1 MPFAVFTREVDASSA
16 YVSALAALGLEI
28 VAMPLTRSEPPRD
41 PGALARALEAGGHAA
56 IVIASA
62 RGAAALVEAASGVR
76 VHPTLPEV
84 WAVGPATLR
93 ALVAGGIHAIHPPGS
108 HDGASLA
115 HALVTERS
123 LDGRRVLVAR
133 AEDGREEAMAILRA
147 AGAIVDDVPVYRTVP
162 SPVDDPALARG
173 RELLLGGRANICVVF
188 APSQVTAL
196 AALVGPLAERHTQFA
211 AIGDTTAAVLREA
224 GVATV
229 AVATVPTPEGL
240 ANAIAAVYPPRR

>member
-1 MPFAVFTREVDASSA
+1 MPYAVFTREVDAGSA
-16 YVSALAALGLEI
+16 YVSALATLGLEV
-28 VAMPLTRSEPPRD
+28 VAMPLTCTEPPRD

-56 IVIASA
+56 ILIASA
-62 RGAAALVEAASGVR
+62 RGAAALIEAVNGAR
-76 VHPTLPEV
+76 VHPSIPEV

-93 ALVAGGIHAIHPPGS
+93 ALVAGGIHAIHPPGA

-115 HALVTERS
+115 HALITERQ
-123 LDGRRVLVAR
+123 LEGRRVLVAR

-147 AGAIVDDVPVYRTVP
+147 AKVGIDDVIVYRTVASP
-162 SPVDDPALARG
+162 SDDPALARG
-173 RELLLGGRANICVVF
+173 RDLLLGGRANVCVVF

-196 AALVGPLAERHTQFA
+196 AALVGPLGERHTHYA
-211 AIGDTTAAVLREA
+211 AIGDTTAAVLTEA

-229 AVATVPTPEGL
+229 VVATTPTPEGL

>member
-1 MPFAVFTREVDASSA
+1 MPYAVFTREVDASSA
-16 YVSALAALGLEI
+16 YVSTLAALGLEI
-28 VAMPLTRSEPPRD
+28 VAMPLTRTEPPRD

-56 IVIASA
+56 ILIASA
-62 RGAAALVEAASGVR
+62 RGAAALVEAATGGR
-76 VHPTLPEV
+76 IYPTLPEV

-93 ALVAGGIHAIHPPGS
+93 TLVAGGIPAIHPPAA

-115 HALVTERS
+115 HAMIDERV

-147 AGAIVDDVPVYRTVP
+147 AGAIVEDVPVYRTVP
-162 SPVDDPALARG
+162 SPPDDPVLARG
-173 RELLLGGRANICVVF
+173 RELLLGGRAAVCVVF

-196 AALVGPLAERHTQFA
+196 AALVGPLGERHTTYA
-211 AIGDTTAAVLREA
+211 AIGDTTAAMLKEL

-229 AVATVPTPEGL
+229 AVAITPTPEGL

>member
-1 MPFAVFTREVDASSA
+1 MPYAVVTREIDASSA
-16 YVSALAALGLEI
+16 YVSALAALGLEL
-28 VAMPLTRSEPPRD
+28 VAMPLTRTEPPRD

-56 IVIASA
+56 ILIASA
-62 RGAAALVEAASGVR
+62 RGAAALVEAVNGAR
-76 VHPTLPEV
+76 IHPTLPEV

-93 ALVAGGIHAIHPPGS
+93 ALVAGGITAIHPPGA

-115 HALVTERS
+115 HGMISERV

-147 AGAIVDDVPVYRTVP
+147 AGAIIDDIAVYRTVA
-162 SPVDDPALARG
+162 SPPDDPALARG
-173 RELLLGGRANICVVF
+173 LDLLLTGGADVCVVF

-196 AALVGPLAERHTQFA
+196 AALVDPLAELTTLFA

-224 GVATV
+224 GVDTV
-229 AVATVPTPEGL
+229 AVATTPTPEGL
-240 ANAIAAVYPPRR
+240 ANAIATVYPPRR